1 MSMFYIQYCSMYGC
15 YAMVINAESR
25 EEATECVE
33 EQLMFYDD
41 EFFVEEYDA
50 FNLEHRTTLEENGG
64 EPVEI

>member
-1 MSMFYIQYCSMYGC
+1 MSLFFVQYFSGIGHDEMIVEADSLNEAYDF
-15 YAMVINAESR
+15 AE
-25 EEATECVE
+25 EN
-33 EQLMFYDD
+33 LMFYDD